1 MPTIDTMQAHEARLT
16 ILEEQT
22 REIRSALKDLAQDMR
37 RLADAT
43 VQQAEDRQALK
54 RAFDQIEKMSARMDA
69 IDQRIDD
76 AEKARLQSV
85 AHKAERELEK
95 QREDKKRFFWM
106 VVSYGLSAGFGAVL
120 AHFGIQVLK

>member
-22 REIRSALKDLAQDMR
+22 REIRSTLKDLAQDMR

-54 RAFDQIEKMSARMDA
+54 RAFEQIEKMSARMDA

-76 AEKARLQSV
+76 AEKARLQNA
-85 AHKAERELEK
+85 AHRAEHELAK
-95 QREDKKRFFWM
+95 QQEDRKRFVWM
-106 VVSYGLSAGFGAVL
+106 VVSYGMSAGFGAAL